1 MRNLFGFSL
10 FLQYNFNKK
19 SKMTISIEL
28 DDRQYRDIELYCNMN
43 NIKINDY
50 LTDIITEKHMINKYG
65 DLNEIMPVAIEEN
78 KTKIKKRGRPKKD
91 TEPQSEI
98 GTVVEGVNEEKENKT
113 VEITENREVETV
125 VKPTVKRKRT
135 LKTI

>member
-1 MRNLFGFSL
+1 
-10 FLQYNFNKK
+10 
-19 SKMTISIEL
+19 MTISIEL

-65 DLNEIMPVAIEEN
+65 DLNDIMPVAIEEN

-98 GTVVEGVNEEKENKT
+98 GTVVEEKKEDTNEETENKM
-113 VEITENREVETV
+113 VEMTENREVETV

>member
-1 MRNLFGFSL
+1 
-10 FLQYNFNKK
+10 
-19 SKMTISIEL
+19 MTISIEL

-65 DLNEIMPVAIEEN
+65 DLNEIMSVTIEED

-98 GTVVEGVNEEKENKT
+98 GVVVEEKKEDTNEEKENNM

>member
-1 MRNLFGFSL
+1 MI
-10 FLQYNFNKK
+10 
-19 SKMTISIEL
+19 ISIEL

-65 DLNEIMPVAIEEN
+65 DLNEIMSVTIEED

-98 GTVVEGVNEEKENKT
+98 GVVVEEKKEDTNEEKENNM

>member
-1 MRNLFGFSL
+1 MI
-10 FLQYNFNKK
+10 
-19 SKMTISIEL
+19 ISIEL

-65 DLNEIMPVAIEEN
+65 DLNDIMSVTIEED

-98 GTVVEGVNEEKENKT
+98 EAVVEEKKEETENNMG
-113 VEITENREVETV
+113 EITENREVETV

>member
-1 MRNLFGFSL
+1 
-10 FLQYNFNKK
+10 
-19 SKMTISIEL
+19 MTISIEL

-50 LTDIITEKHMINKYG
+50 LTDIISEKHMINKYG
-65 DLNEIMPVAIEEN
+65 DLNDIMPVAIEED

>member
-1 MRNLFGFSL
+1 
-10 FLQYNFNKK
+10 
-19 SKMTISIEL
+19 MTISIEL

-50 LTDIITEKHMINKYG
+50 LTDIISEKHMINKYG
-65 DLNEIMPVAIEEN
+65 DLNDIMPVAIEEN

-98 GTVVEGVNEEKENKT
+98 EAVIEEKKEDTNEEKENKM
-113 VEITENREVETV
+113 VEMTENREVETV
-125 VKPTVKRKRT
+125 IKPTVKRKRT

>member
-1 MRNLFGFSL
+1 MI
-10 FLQYNFNKK
+10 
-19 SKMTISIEL
+19 ISIEL

-65 DLNEIMPVAIEEN
+65 DLNEIMSVTIEED

-98 GTVVEGVNEEKENKT
+98 GVIVEEKKEEKENKM
-113 VEITENREVETV
+113 VEITQNREAETV

>member
-1 MRNLFGFSL
+1 MI
-10 FLQYNFNKK
+10 
-19 SKMTISIEL
+19 ISIEL

-65 DLNEIMPVAIEEN
+65 DLNDIMPVAIEEN

-98 GTVVEGVNEEKENKT
+98 GTLVEEKKEDTNEEKENKM

>member
-1 MRNLFGFSL
+1 MI
-10 FLQYNFNKK
+10 
-19 SKMTISIEL
+19 ISIEL

-65 DLNEIMPVAIEEN
+65 DLNEIMPVAIEED

-98 GTVVEGVNEEKENKT
+98 GTVVEEKKEETENKM

>member
-1 MRNLFGFSL
+1 
-10 FLQYNFNKK
+10 
-19 SKMTISIEL
+19 MTISIEL

-50 LTDIITEKHMINKYG
+50 LTDIISEKHMINKYG
-65 DLNEIMPVAIEEN
+65 DLNEIMSVTIEED

-98 GTVVEGVNEEKENKT
+98 GTVVEDVNEEKENKT
-113 VEITENREVETV
+113 VEITENREAETV

>member
-1 MRNLFGFSL
+1 
-10 FLQYNFNKK
+10 
-19 SKMTISIEL
+19 MTISIEL
-28 DDRQYRDIELYCNMN
+28 DDRQYRDIESYCDMN
-43 NIKINDY
+43 NIKVNDY

-65 DLNEIMPVAIEEN
+65 DLNDIMPVAIEEN

-98 GTVVEGVNEEKENKT
+98 GTVVEEKKEDTNEETENKM
-113 VEITENREVETV
+113 VEITENREAETV

>member
-1 MRNLFGFSL
+1 
-10 FLQYNFNKK
+10 
-19 SKMTISIEL
+19 MTISIEL

-50 LTDIITEKHMINKYG
+50 LTDIITEKHLTNKYG
-65 DLNEIMPVAIEEN
+65 DLNEIMSVSIEED
-78 KTKIKKRGRPKKD
+78 KTKIKKRGRSKKD
-91 TEPQSEI
+91 EEPQSEI
-98 GTVVEGVNEEKENKT
+98 EAVVEEKKEETENKM
-113 VEITENREVETV
+113 VEMTENREVETV

>member
-1 MRNLFGFSL
+1 
-10 FLQYNFNKK
+10 
-19 SKMTISIEL
+19 MTISIEL
-28 DDRQYRDIELYCNMN
+28 DDRQYRDIESYCDMN
-43 NIKINDY
+43 NIKVNDY

-91 TEPQSEI
+91 TEPQLEI
-98 GTVVEGVNEEKENKT
+98 GVVVEEKKEDTNEETENKM

>member
-1 MRNLFGFSL
+1 
-10 FLQYNFNKK
+10 
-19 SKMTISIEL
+19 MTISIEL

-50 LTDIITEKHMINKYG
+50 LTDIIIEKHMLNKYG
-65 DLNEIMPVAIEEN
+65 DLNEIMSVSIEED

-98 GTVVEGVNEEKENKT
+98 GTVAEGVNEETENKM

>member
-1 MRNLFGFSL
+1 
-10 FLQYNFNKK
+10 
-19 SKMTISIEL
+19 MTISIEL

-65 DLNEIMPVAIEEN
+65 DLNEIMSVTIEED

-98 GTVVEGVNEEKENKT
+98 GTLVEEKKEETENKM
-113 VEITENREVETV
+113 VEMTENREVETV
-125 VKPTVKRKRT
+125 IKPTVKRKRT

>member
-1 MRNLFGFSL
+1 MI
-10 FLQYNFNKK
+10 
-19 SKMTISIEL
+19 ISIEL

-65 DLNEIMPVAIEEN
+65 DLNEIMSVTIEED

-98 GTVVEGVNEEKENKT
+98 GVVVEEKKEYTNEEKENNM

>member
-1 MRNLFGFSL
+1 MI
-10 FLQYNFNKK
+10 
-19 SKMTISIEL
+19 ISIEL

-65 DLNEIMPVAIEEN
+65 DLNEIMSVTIEED

-98 GTVVEGVNEEKENKT
+98 GVVVEEKKEVTNEETENKM
-113 VEITENREVETV
+113 VEITESREVETV

>member
-1 MRNLFGFSL
+1 
-10 FLQYNFNKK
+10 
-19 SKMTISIEL
+19 MTISIEL
-28 DDRQYRDIELYCNMN
+28 DDRQYRDIESYCDMN
-43 NIKINDY
+43 NIKVNDY

-98 GTVVEGVNEEKENKT
+98 EAVVEEKKEETENKT

>member
-1 MRNLFGFSL
+1 MVSHFFCSIILS
-10 FLQYNFNKK
+10 KK

-65 DLNEIMPVAIEEN
+65 DLNDIMPVAIEED
-78 KTKIKKRGRPKKD
+78 KTKIKKPIHLSCIFNSVIIQHYGNIRP
-91 TEPQSEI
+91 
-98 GTVVEGVNEEKENKT
+98 
-113 VEITENREVETV
+113 
-125 VKPTVKRKRT
+125 
-135 LKTI
+135 

>member
-1 MRNLFGFSL
+1 
-10 FLQYNFNKK
+10 
-19 SKMTISIEL
+19 MTISIEL

-50 LTDIITEKHMINKYG
+50 LTDIISEKHMINKYG
-65 DLNEIMPVAIEEN
+65 DLNDIMPVAIEEN

-98 GTVVEGVNEEKENKT
+98 GAVVEEKKEDTNEETENKM
-113 VEITENREVETV
+113 VERTENREAETV
-125 VKPTVKRKRT
+125 IKPTVKRKRT

>member
-1 MRNLFGFSL
+1 MI
-10 FLQYNFNKK
+10 
-19 SKMTISIEL
+19 ISIEL

-65 DLNEIMPVAIEEN
+65 DLNDIMTVSIEEN

-98 GTVVEGVNEEKENKT
+98 GVVVEDTNEEKENKT